1 MHVIQVLYQL
11 NYTPVLWQFQFS
23 KQLDKKSNK
32 QGKNNMQNL
41 STTLPQTAAEG
52 EVFKLKKGG
61 WFVVSLTTMIA
72 N

>member
-41 STTLPQTAAEG
+41 SAILPQTAAEG
-52 EVFKLKKGG
+52 
-61 WFVVSLTTMIA
+61 
-72 N
+72 